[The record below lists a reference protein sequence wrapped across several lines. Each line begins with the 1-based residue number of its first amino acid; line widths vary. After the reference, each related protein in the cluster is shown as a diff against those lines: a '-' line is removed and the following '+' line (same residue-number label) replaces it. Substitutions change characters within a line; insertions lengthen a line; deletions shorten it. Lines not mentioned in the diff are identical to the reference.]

1 MLHNR
6 ESQRLQYG
14 LVDRAVNQGWPRSQV
29 IVIDDDLGVS
39 GRGGGITRIGFDRL
53 VGEVGLGHI
62 GIVFAI
68 EVSRVARNNRE
79 WYHLLDLCA
88 LVDTLIADAD
98 GLYHPAAINDR
109 LLLGLKGT
117 ISEFELHLIRSRL
130 NGGLWEAARRG
141 ELRTHLPM
149 GYEHDREGRIIK
161 VADEAIRETITLIL
175 AKFAVLG
182 SARQVT
188 TYLAEEGVLL
198 PHRRVDEIRSAGAAL
213 PSARCMTC

>member
-1 MLHNR
+1 MCARH
-6 ESQRLQYG
+6 
-14 LVDRAVNQGWPRSQV
+14 
-29 IVIDDDLGVS
+29 
-39 GRGGGITRIGFDRL
+39 RGG
-53 VGEVGLGHI
+53 
-62 GIVFAI
+62 
-68 EVSRVARNNRE
+68 RVARNNRE

-175 AKFAVLG
+175 AKFAELG

-198 PHRRVDEIRSAGAAL
+198 PHRRVDEDSVSWRRCYIRRGA
-213 PSARCMTC
+213 